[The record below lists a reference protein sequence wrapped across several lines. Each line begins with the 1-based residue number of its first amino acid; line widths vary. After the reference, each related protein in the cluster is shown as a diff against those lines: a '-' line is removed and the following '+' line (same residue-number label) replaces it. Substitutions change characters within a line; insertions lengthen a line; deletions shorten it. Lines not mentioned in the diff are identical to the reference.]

1 MYDWNTH
8 ITSTLPHVIYEHN
21 CLPTRVWMKR
31 LLFLHEAHWQRL
43 ICSVWSR
50 TNTKDSFITLS
61 SFLLIF
67 LFWALLCSHFCPGSS
82 CFSSRPAEFQSLFF
96 LIKAGVGMCF
106 GGQSRTHMRLRIR
119 LQNLQSSI
127 LFWGLILCYNPVRL
141 QTQAPRCFNCF
152 QAGAPLQAGGL
163 KGGSKVPI
171 TRDDNSIHWSRS
183 KG

>member
-106 GGQSRTHMRLRIR
+106 GGQSRTHETPNKIADSAESHSILRVDIV
-119 LQNLQSSI
+119 LQSR
-127 LFWGLILCYNPVRL
+127 P
-141 QTQAPRCFNCF
+141 APNTGSQVF
-152 QAGAPLQAGGL
+152 QLLPG
-163 KGGSKVPI
+163 GGSTPGRRVE
-171 TRDDNSIHWSRS
+171 RGVESADNKRW
-183 KG
+183 